1 MWPGSLIFS
10 QIRGGSKERK
20 LCLTSGFVVRLY
32 ACGCVPRRQTGAWRG
47 LENVNSVHEFG

>member
-20 LCLTSGFVVRLY
+20 LYLTSGFVVRLY

-47 LENVNSVHEFG
+47 LENVNSVH